1 MTKREHARA
10 VLRVSCDEQLVA
22 GIGGAVAHFG
32 ERAGLLP
39 DELGSLA
46 AALEEFCR
54 RTLSLL
60 ERQEDTLCVSI
71 EDFED
76 RIEIVVEHRGQ
87 APRPVDGD
95 PLVGT
100 SQRQAAGRAAGVELV
115 CTDRS
120 EIEYDARQGILR
132 TRMVKYIPHGV

>member
-1 MTKREHARA
+1 MMKREHTRA
-10 VLRVSCDEQLVA
+10 ILRLSCDEQLVA

-32 ERAGLLP
+32 ERVGLRP

-46 AALEEFCR
+46 EMLEEYCR

-60 ERQEDTLCVSI
+60 EPQEDTLYVSI

-76 RIEIVVEHRGQ
+76 RIEIVIEHRGQ
-87 APRPVDGD
+87 ATGPVGESFAGA
-95 PLVGT
+95 PL
-100 SQRQAAGRAAGVELV
+100 RQAAGWTAGVALL

-120 EIEYDARQGILR
+120 ETEYDSLQGVLR
-132 TRMVKYIPHGV
+132 TRLVKYFPHGA